1 MPFAVEEKTGTISVV
16 ETITNFDRTDYEFEA
31 VATDN
36 RNMIISTNVTIH
48 VVYSDSSQTLTKY
61 VTLIAKFTLP
71 QFLSIDA
78 RHQPNAVVSFWKR
91 PPRGISV
98 KRKRNGDKLLINSF

>member
-1 MPFAVEEKTGTISVV
+1 MEEKTGTISVV
-16 ETITNFDRTDYEFEA
+16 ETIGNFDRTDYEFEA

-61 VTLIAKFTLP
+61 VALIAKFTPP
-71 QFLSIDA
+71 QFLFHLLPSSTECGGFVLETTTPG
-78 RHQPNAVVSFWKR
+78 RHQ
-91 PPRGISV
+91 
-98 KRKRNGDKLLINSF
+98 